1 MYMEPKKARSKTVI
15 FVVVIAILVAG
26 LVSYYIAAIRSADNT
41 QVQTDRT
48 R

>member
-1 MYMEPKKARSKTVI
+1 MYMEPKKPRSKTLLFAI
-15 FVVVIAILVAG
+15 VIAILVVG
-26 LVSYYIAAIRSADNT
+26 LVSYYVAAVRSADNT